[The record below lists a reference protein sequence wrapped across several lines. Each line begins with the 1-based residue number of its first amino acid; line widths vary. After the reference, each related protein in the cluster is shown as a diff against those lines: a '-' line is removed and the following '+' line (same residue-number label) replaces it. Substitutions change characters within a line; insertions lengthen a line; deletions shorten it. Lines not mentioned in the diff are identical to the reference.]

1 MSRDGIEVAV
11 TVQQVDASMV
21 ELGALKL
28 VVLGRL
34 KNSARKDRTDSP
46 GKAKFLKIDASYCR
60 NASDCRVFA
69 LTCP

>member
-1 MSRDGIEVAV
+1 MSRDGIDVAV

-34 KNSARKDRTDSP
+34 KNSARKDSADSWVV
-46 GKAKFLKIDASYCR
+46 LM
-60 NASDCRVFA
+60 
-69 LTCP
+69 

>member
-11 TVQQVDASMV
+11 TVQQVDASLV

-34 KNSARKDRTDSP
+34 KNSARKDGTDSP
-46 GKAKFLKIDASYCR
+46 VVLMEFVAQFVHLQVA
-60 NASDCRVFA
+60 FPTFFFQP
-69 LTCP
+69 L